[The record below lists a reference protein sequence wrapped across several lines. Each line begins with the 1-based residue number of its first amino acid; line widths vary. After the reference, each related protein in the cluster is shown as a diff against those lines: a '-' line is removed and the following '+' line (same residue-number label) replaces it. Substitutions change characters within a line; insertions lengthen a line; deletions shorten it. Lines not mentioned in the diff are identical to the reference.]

1 MWTVGGYGA
10 SLGLRF
16 TSNVIL
22 THIFPPQVMGLMA
35 LVNTFLNGITLF
47 SDVGIRPSIIHNKR
61 GDDPDFLNTAWTI
74 QAIRG
79 AGLWIASIVLA
90 WPYGVW
96 LYGEPLLAMMLPVA
110 GFGSLVMGLFSSN
123 LASQNR
129 KLNLGRITL
138 IEVATQAVTLVILV
152 GLSIAMRSIWA
163 LVMGSVISAIVKL
176 VLSHKAL
183 PGIKNRFRWDPSAVT
198 SLLSFGRWIFINTM
212 LTFLVSQSDKL
223 VLGKL
228 VPLAVLGVYN
238 TASQIVMLPTN
249 LFGTLSNQVAFPLYT
264 GTILRGEKLGPT
276 FRNIR
281 WLAMLASG
289 AVLATMIAAGPAL
302 VRIIWPAEYW
312 EAGWIL
318 QVLAVGAVFGTI
330 ETLNSHALLALA
342 QQRWNVVSRIAM
354 IGGMAVTISVGYWQ
368 YDFVGAV
375 VGFAA
380 AELFRYVVSGYAITK
395 NGISAWGQDLKLM
408 LMLGGSVALSYGAV
422 ELVHRSVENKYLDVV
437 IAGLIVNVIFAVP
450 AYPVAKRF
458 LAQRRKVK

>member
-1 MWTVGGYGA
+1 M
-10 SLGLRF
+10 RF
-16 TSNVIL
+16 ASNVIL

-96 LYGEPLLAMMLPVA
+96 LYNEPLLAMMLPVA
-110 GFGSLVMGLFSSN
+110 GFGSLIMGLFSSN

-129 KLNLGRITL
+129 KLNLGRITI
-138 IEVATQAVTLVILV
+138 IEVATQAFTLVALV
-152 GLSIAMRSIWA
+152 GLALWLRSIWA
-163 LVMGSVISAIVKL
+163 LVMGAVISAVVKL
-176 VLSHKAL
+176 ILSHKAL
-183 PGIKNRFRWDPSAVT
+183 PGIRNRFRWDPAAVS
-198 SLLSFGRWIFINTM
+198 SLLNFGRWIFVNTM

-249 LFGTLSNQVAFPLYT
+249 LFGQLSNQVAFPLYT
-264 GTILRGEKLGPT
+264 GTILRNEKLGPI
-276 FRNIR
+276 FKNIR
-281 WLAMLASG
+281 WMALLASG
-289 AVLATMIAAGPAL
+289 WVLATMIAAGPAL
-302 VRIIWPAEYW
+302 VRLIWPQEYW

-318 QVLAVGAVFGTI
+318 QVLCVGAVFATI

-342 QQRWNVVSRIAM
+342 QQRWNVVSRVAM
-354 IGGMAVTISVGYWQ
+354 MCGMAVTITVGYLQ

-380 AELFRYVVSGYAITK
+380 AELFRYAVSGYAITK

-408 LMLGGSVALSYGAV
+408 VLLGGSIALSYGAL
-422 ELVHRSVENKYLDVV
+422 ELVHRQLENKYLDVAV
-437 IAGLIVNVIFAVP
+437 ATLVVSAVFAGP
-450 AYPVAKRF
+450 TYPVVKRF
-458 LAQRRKVK
+458 LAQRRSVK